1 MRSIQRESAVSI
13 TAVARAGTPLDIPR
27 NGTIYRQSERA
38 DAVYYVER
46 GLVRIDVASAEG
58 KHAVVALL
66 GPGSFLGE
74 CSLAGQERRKASAS
88 ALLDTRL
95 IGIAKVDMLR
105 LLRSDPSFA
114 RHFMTYLVRRVARVE
129 EDVAD
134 LQLNSIEKRLAR
146 ALLLLADIGGQG
158 QGQEQAALAAIN
170 QQTLAEI
177 VGTTRPRISHFLGKF
192 RREGYVSGRGP
203 LRVHSTLVNVLLRS

>member
-1 MRSIQRESAVSI
+1 
-13 TAVARAGTPLDIPR
+13 LDIPR

-38 DAVYYVER
+38 DMVYYVER
-46 GLVRIDVASAEG
+46 GLVRLDVASAEG

-88 ALLDTRL
+88 ALLDTRV

-114 RHFMTYLVRRVARVE
+114 RHFMSYLVRRVARVE

-146 ALLLLADIGGQG
+146 ALLLLADIGGK
-158 QGQEQAALAAIN
+158 GQEQAALAAIN

-203 LRVHSTLVNVLLRS
+203 IRVHSTLVNVLLRT